1 VRGVHILGVG
11 ATSFSGAER
20 TERTLVRAAVSS
32 ALVDAGVGASDV
44 DAVVLAAPGG
54 VAPVL
59 DVLEASRRAGP
70 PVCVSGAAALHV
82 AWQDVANGGHDVV
95 LCVAHGSGGD
105 AAGAA
110 VETLAAEARHYMAAS
125 GATEQHFARVAAK
138 NRAHGVH
145 NPRALLTAAVGQD
158 AVLASEV
165 VVWPLR
171 RLMLAQ
177 RSEGAAAVVFGS
189 AETRRRTGAVG
200 PRVLASVL
208 VRDAADGMLAAS
220 ARAARLAY
228 QVAGLGPEDLDCAE
242 LDDRSAAR
250 EIAAYEALQLAPEG
264 RGPELVESGFTTRG
278 GVLPVNTS
286 GGALSQG
293 DADGAFGVAQVCELA
308 WQLRGEAERR
318 QVAGAHAGLALAGEH
333 EADGRAL
340 ASLTILGNG

>member
-11 ATSFSGAER
+11 STSFSGAGR
-20 TERTLVRAAVSS
+20 TERALVRAAVSS
-32 ALVDAGVGASDV
+32 ALVDAGLKAADV
-44 DAVVLAAPGG
+44 DAVVLGAPTCVG
-54 VAPVL
+54 PVL
-59 DVLEASRRAGP
+59 DVLEASKRAGP

-82 AWQDVANGGHDVV
+82 GWQDVANGGHDVV
-95 LCVAHGSGGD
+95 LCVAHGGGGD
-105 AAGAA
+105 EHGIAPEA
-110 VETLAAEARHYMAAS
+110 LAAEARQYMASS

-138 NRAHGVH
+138 NRAQGAH
-145 NPRALLTAAVGQD
+145 NPRALLTATVGQE

-171 RLMLAQ
+171 RLMLAE
-177 RSEGAAAVVFGS
+177 RSDGAAAVVFGS
-189 AETRRRTGAVG
+189 GETRRRSGAVG

-208 VRDAADGMLAAS
+208 VRGAADGMLAAS

-264 RGPELVESGFTTRG
+264 RGPDLVESGFTARG

-286 GGALSQG
+286 GGALAQG

-318 QVAGAHAGLALAGEH
+318 QVAGAHAGLALTGGRES
-333 EADGRAL
+333 DGRAL
-340 ASLTILGNG
+340 ASLTILGTG